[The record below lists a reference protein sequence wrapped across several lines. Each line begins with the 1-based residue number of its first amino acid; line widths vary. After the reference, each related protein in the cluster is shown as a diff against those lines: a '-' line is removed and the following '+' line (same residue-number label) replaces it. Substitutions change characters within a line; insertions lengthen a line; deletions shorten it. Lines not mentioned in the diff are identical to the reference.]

1 MTENPFTDEAAR
13 AMRRAWFDFLD
24 LVEPFR
30 PELHRYCTRLTGEVW
45 SAEDLCQDTLLRGF
59 GAIGRGDLHGEP
71 ARMKSPRA
79 YLFRTAT
86 NLWIDQMRHRRRE
99 VDAEP
104 DPPPATPDAET
115 LAQVRDAG
123 ETLFAAGAPQERAAI
138 VLKDAFDFS
147 IEEIAELIST
157 TPGAVKSALHRGRA
171 KLKEAPMSATRA
183 LPASKALIDRFVAA
197 FNARDVVALR
207 DTLLETV
214 SIEVL
219 GVGGGRGRAGE
230 WAVRSIEHATPRA
243 EARLF
248 HGEWISLHLTQ
259 RGRLVGVTRIEEAA
273 GGVSR
278 VRSYGYA
285 PDTTAAVAAELGL
298 EPLRGPYHQG
308 EDTLPRM
315 IATTTLPWLEP
326 QGDRP

>member
-1 MTENPFTDEAAR
+1 MTESPFTDEAAR

-30 PELHRYCTRLTGEVW
+30 PELHRYCLRLTGEVW

-79 YLFRTAT
+79 YLVRTAT
-86 NLWIDQMRHRRRE
+86 NLWIDQLRHRRHE
-99 VDAEP
+99 AGAAP
-104 DPPPATPDAET
+104 DPPPAAADAET
-115 LAQVRDAG
+115 LAQVREAG
-123 ETLFAAGAPQERAAI
+123 AALFATGAPQERAAI
-138 VLKDAFDFS
+138 VLRDAFDFS

-171 KLKEAPMSATRA
+171 KLKEAQVTTVRA
-183 LPASKALIDRFVAA
+183 SPASKSLIDRFVAA

-219 GVGGGRGRAGE
+219 GVGGGRGPGGE
-230 WAVRSIEHATPRA
+230 WATSSIQHVTPRT

-248 HGEWISLHLTQ
+248 HGEWVTLHLTR
-259 RGRLVGVTRIEEAA
+259 RGRLVGVTRIEEAD
-273 GGVSR
+273 GSVSR

-285 PDTTAAVAAELGL
+285 PDTTVVVAAELGL
-298 EPLRGPYHQG
+298 AAVRGPYHQG
-308 EDTLPRM
+308 DDTLPRM
-315 IATTTLPWLEP
+315 IATSTLPWLEP
-326 QGDRP
+326 